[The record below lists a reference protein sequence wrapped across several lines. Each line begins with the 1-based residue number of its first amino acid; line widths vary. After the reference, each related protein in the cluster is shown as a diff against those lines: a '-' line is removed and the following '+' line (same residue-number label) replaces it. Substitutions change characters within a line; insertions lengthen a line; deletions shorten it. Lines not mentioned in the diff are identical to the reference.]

1 VLPRLI
7 HSIYAFKLFS
17 YSYADPMMDLK
28 SLIRDIPDFPKAGIL
43 FRDIT
48 TLLQNPTGF
57 GYVIDQLTELYQNE
71 SIDYVAG
78 IESRGFIFGTPL
90 AHRLS
95 VGFVPIRKPGKLPAA
110 THSAEY
116 DLEYGTDCLQIH
128 QDAFQPGSRVLLVDD
143 LLATGGTAAAA
154 TRLIGATGAT
164 LVGVAF
170 VIELTALAGR
180 EKLPNLSIQSLIQY

>member
-1 VLPRLI
+1 
-7 HSIYAFKLFS
+7 
-17 YSYADPMMDLK
+17 
-28 SLIRDIPDFPKAGIL
+28 L

-48 TLLQNPTGF
+48 TLLQNPEAFGF
-57 GYVIDQLTELYQNE
+57 VIDKLTNLYSSE

-95 VGFVPIRKPGKLPAA
+95 AGFVPIRKPGKLPAA
-110 THSAEY
+110 THSAQY
-116 DLEYGTDCLQIH
+116 ALEYGTDCIEIH
-128 QDAFQPGSRVLLVDD
+128 QDAFPAGSRVLLVDD

-154 TRLIGATGAT
+154 TQLVGATGAT
-164 LVGVAF
+164 LVGIAF

-180 EKLPNLSIQSLIQY
+180 DKLPNVAVQSLIQY

>member
-1 VLPRLI
+1 
-7 HSIYAFKLFS
+7 
-17 YSYADPMMDLK
+17 MDLK
-28 SLIRDIPDFPKAGIL
+28 TLIRDIPDFPKQGIL

-48 TLLQNPTGF
+48 TLLQNPEGF
-57 GYVIDQLTELYQNE
+57 GFVIDQLTKLYADE

-110 THSAEY
+110 IHTAQY
-116 DLEYGTDCLQIH
+116 ALEYGTDCLEMH
-128 QDAFQPGSRVLLVDD
+128 QDAFPVGSRVLLVDD

-154 TRLIGATGAT
+154 TQLIAATGAT
-164 LVGVAF
+164 LSGIAF
-170 VIELTALAGR
+170 VIELTALEGR
-180 EKLPNLSIQSLIQY
+180 DKLPDVPIRSLIQY

>member
-1 VLPRLI
+1 
-7 HSIYAFKLFS
+7 
-17 YSYADPMMDLK
+17 MDLK
-28 SLIRDIPDFPKAGIL
+28 TLIRDIPDFPKEGIL
-43 FRDIT
+43 YRDIT
-48 TLLQNPTGF
+48 TLLQNPKGF
-57 GYVIDQLTELYQNE
+57 GFVIDQLTELYQNE
-71 SIDYVAG
+71 SIDYIAG

-116 DLEYGTDCLQIH
+116 ALEYGTDCLQIH
-128 QDAFQPGSRVLLVDD
+128 QDAFPAGSRVLLVDD

-154 TRLIGATGAT
+154 TQLIGATGSS
-164 LVGVAF
+164 LVGIAF

-180 EKLPNLSIQSLIQY
+180 EKLPNIAIQSLIQY